1 MTGTTTNKATNP
13 RVCIVTGAGD
23 GTGAACARR
32 FARGGYRV
40 ALLARTKERLDRL
53 EGEIEGSRGYVC
65 DVSDLDG
72 LRDACARVADEMG
85 VPSAAVHNAVAGGFS
100 PVLEADPLRF
110 EKIFRVNTTALMVF
124 AQCVAPAMIEAGEGA
139 LIVTGNTS
147 AWRGKPRFATFAPT
161 KAAQRILAQ
170 AMARDFGPK
179 GVHVA
184 YVTVDAAIDTPWT
197 RPRLAPDKPDDFF
210 CKPEAIADT
219 IYHVAHQDRSGWTF
233 DVDLRPFHEN
243 W

>member
-1 MTGTTTNKATNP
+1 MSGK
-13 RVCIVTGAGD
+13 VCVITGAGD
-23 GTGAACARR
+23 GTGASCARR

-40 ALLARTKERLDRL
+40 ALLARTQERLERL
-53 EGEIEGSRGYVC
+53 EREIDGARGYPC
-65 DVSDLDG
+65 DVRDLDL
-72 LRDACARVADEMG
+72 LRDTCARVAAEMG
-85 VPSAAVHNAVAGGFS
+85 PPSAAIHNAVAGGFQ
-100 PVLEADPLRF
+100 PVLEADPKRF
-110 EKIFRVNTTALMVF
+110 ETIFRVNTTSLMVF
-124 AQCVAPAMIEAGEGA
+124 AQSVVPAMIAAGRGA

-170 AMARDFGPK
+170 SMARDFGPR

-197 RPRLAPDKPDDFF
+197 RPRLAADKPDDYF
-210 CKPEAIADT
+210 CKPDAIADT

>member
-1 MTGTTTNKATNP
+1 MSGEIANGEK
-13 RVCIVTGAGD
+13 VCIITGAGD
-23 GTGAACARR
+23 GTGASCARR

-40 ALLARTKERLDRL
+40 ALLARTEERLRRL
-53 EGEIEGSRGYVC
+53 EAEIAGARGYPC
-65 DVSDLDG
+65 DVSDLDR
-72 LRDACARVADEMG
+72 LRATCARVAEEMG
-85 VPSAAVHNAVAGGFS
+85 APSAAVHNAVAGGFL
-100 PVLEADPLRF
+100 PALEADPARL
-110 EKIFRVNTTALMVF
+110 EKNFRINVTALMAL
-124 AQCVAPAMIEAGEGA
+124 AQCVVPAMIEAGRGA
-139 LIVTGNTS
+139 LVVTGNTS

-170 AMARDFGPK
+170 SMARDFGPK

-197 RPRLAPDKPDDFF
+197 RPRLAPDKPDDYF
-210 CKPEAIADT
+210 CKPDAIADT
-219 IYHVAHQDRSGWTF
+219 IYHIAHQDRSGWTF

>member
-1 MTGTTTNKATNP
+1 MSGDK
-13 RVCIVTGAGD
+13 VCIITGAGD
-23 GTGAACARR
+23 GTGASCARR

-40 ALLARTKERLDRL
+40 ALLARTEERLRRL
-53 EGEIEGSRGYVC
+53 EAEIEGARGYPC
-65 DVSDLDG
+65 DVSDLDL
-72 LRDACARVADEMG
+72 LRAACARVAEEMG
-85 VPSAAVHNAVAGGFS
+85 PPSAAIHNAVAGGFL
-100 PVLEADPLRF
+100 PTLEADPARL
-110 EKIFRVNTTALMVF
+110 EKNFRINVTALMAL
-124 AQCVAPAMIEAGEGA
+124 AQCVVPAMIEAGRGA
-139 LIVTGNTS
+139 LVVTGNTS

-170 AMARDFGPK
+170 SMARDFGPQ

-197 RPRLAPDKPDDFF
+197 RPRLAPDKPDDYF
-210 CKPEAIADT
+210 CKPDAIADT

-233 DVDLRPFHEN
+233 DVDLRPFHET

>member
-1 MTGTTTNKATNP
+1 MNGK
-13 RVCIVTGAGD
+13 VCVITGAGD
-23 GTGAACARR
+23 GTGASCARR

-40 ALLARTKERLDRL
+40 ALLARTQERLERL
-53 EGEIEGSRGYVC
+53 EREIDGARGYPC
-65 DVSDLDG
+65 DVRDLDL
-72 LRDACARVADEMG
+72 LRDACARVAAEMG
-85 VPSAAVHNAVAGGFS
+85 APSAAIHNAVAGGFQ
-100 PVLEADPLRF
+100 PVLEADPKRF
-110 EKIFRVNTTALMVF
+110 ETIFRVNTTSLMVF
-124 AQCVAPAMIEAGEGA
+124 AQSVVPAMIAAGRGA

-170 AMARDFGPK
+170 SMARDFGPR

-197 RPRLAPDKPDDFF
+197 RPRLAADKPDDYF
-210 CKPEAIADT
+210 CKPDAIADT